1 MIHARNSF
9 QGAVMVIHEPTKGIT
24 GLHVSNSRPVTFGF
38 AYCFNRWLIE
48 VTICFVGC
56 GKRNRINHKLQS
68 HLRSDH
74 WMSLY
79 DYYRYFPDAT
89 KLCNKCKRELPITRF
104 YIDQRKASGY
114 RTQCIYCISP
124 EGEKRECP
132 LCHRVFQW
140 SAIVNHL
147 RKEHEILPI
156 DAYRK
161 YLKERHCPR
170 CKTVKPLKDF
180 YNKECW
186 FFHAL
191 QDMLSIGTGNI
202 QKTVEKCSTS
212 VRNLS

>member
-1 MIHARNSF
+1 MLCR
-9 QGAVMVIHEPTKGIT
+9 M
-24 GLHVSNSRPVTFGF
+24 
-38 AYCFNRWLIE
+38 
-48 VTICFVGC
+48 C
-56 GKRNRINHKLQS
+56 GKEIESNHKLQS

-140 SAIVNHL
+140 SSVVNHL
-147 RKEHEILPI
+147 KKEHEILPI

-170 CKTVKPLKDF
+170 CKTVKPLKKF
-180 YNKECW
+180 YKLKNAS
-186 FFHAL
+186 FFTYCRTCVS
-191 QDMLSIGTGNI
+191 DRNRKYSRR
-202 QKTVEKCSTS
+202 KTVEKCSS
-212 VRNLS
+212 NIPYEICHEPENCGQ